1 MNRNLTIGLVA
12 VALLLGAY
20 VLFVQR
26 PRDLAADVTPTTTVT
41 EYLWTLTT
49 DQVSAFRLE
58 DLAGERVVELTQDA
72 AGVWS
77 LVVPG
82 PQPAEQGAVT
92 SALGNITGL
101 TLNTTLTTTTDLAPF
116 GVLSPTYRLT
126 VTRNDGWRLV
136 AHVGD
141 KAPTGSTYYVLRD
154 GETTVVTVN
163 AFGLDALIGL
173 LDNPPVVP
181 PTATPLPDATATGEA
196 TQGDI
201 TAEPGQ
207 TATP

>member
-1 MNRNLTIGLVA
+1 MNRNLSIGLVA

-26 PRDLAADVTPTTTVT
+26 PRDLAANVTPTTRVT
-41 EYLWTLTT
+41 EYLWTLTS
-49 DQVSAFRLE
+49 DQVSSFRVE
-58 DLAGERVVELTQDA
+58 DLAASRAVELTKDA

-77 LVVPG
+77 LVTPG

-101 TLNTTLTTTTDLAPF
+101 TVNTTLTTTTDLAPF

-154 GETTVVTVN
+154 SETTVVTVN

-181 PTATPLPDATATGEA
+181 PTATPLPESTATAEG
-196 TQGDI
+196 TQDDI
-201 TAEPGQ
+201 TPGPAQ